1 MRFDFKNREMIS
13 FKKRYDLGYK
23 DLNLIWGDY
32 AMVLEKSY
40 NIEYIYIYNFKKILK
55 KFYKFKHKQ
64 KKVWLFLF
72 KNYPLTRKSKNARMG
87 KGKGS
92 FVRYCSR
99 ILKNQ
104 NIFEFIGFSLKEIKF
119 LNKLF
124 KIRVG
129 IPIALYSNFF
139 KNKQYVCY
147 DKSENFLLE
156 KFYKK

>member
-1 MRFDFKNREMIS
+1 MRFNSKNREMIS

-23 DLNLIWGDY
+23 NLKLVWGDY
-32 AMVLEKSY
+32 AMILEKSY
-40 NIEYIYIYNFKKILK
+40 NIEYIYIFNFKKILK
-55 KFYKFKHKQ
+55 KFYKFKNKR

-92 FVRYCSR
+92 LVRYCSR

-119 LNKLF
+119 LKRLF
-124 KIRVG
+124 RIRVG
-129 IPIALYSNFF
+129 MPITLYSNFF
-139 KNKQYVCY
+139 KNKQYVFNGM
-147 DKSENFLLE
+147 SESFLLE
-156 KFYKK
+156 KFYKR